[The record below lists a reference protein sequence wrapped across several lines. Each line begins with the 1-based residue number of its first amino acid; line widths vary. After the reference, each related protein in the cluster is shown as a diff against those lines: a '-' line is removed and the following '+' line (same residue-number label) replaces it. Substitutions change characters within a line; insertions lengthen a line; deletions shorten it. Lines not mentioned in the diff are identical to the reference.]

1 MCRLS
6 VRQRRKL
13 LADGLGSRAVTR
25 SFVGVSQ
32 KKLHRGVR
40 KVAESTAE
48 GRDVARWK
56 TALPCSDPRL
66 CGRGASEEKQQGLRH
81 PAQIDAGMSRAHFQI
96 CKFKRNFVDF
106 HDTDDSRVDPR
117 KRTSLSTSGQQWPST
132 TRQVC
137 DCAWS
142 CGDTV
147 VYACG
152 NAGNRQMCAA

>member
-1 MCRLS
+1 MCRLC

-13 LADGLGSRAVTR
+13 LADGRGSLAVTR
-25 SFVGVSQ
+25 CFVGVSQ
-32 KKLHRGVR
+32 KNRHRRVR
-40 KVAESTAE
+40 KVAESTAD
-48 GRDVARWK
+48 GGDVARLK
-56 TALPCSDPRL
+56 TALQGGDPRI
-66 CGRGASEEKQQGLRH
+66 CGRGASEEKQQGLRQ

-106 HDTDDSRVDPR
+106 HDTDDSRVDTR
-117 KRTSLSTSGQQWPST
+117 KRTSFSTSGQQWPSA

-147 VYACG
+147 LYACG

>member
-1 MCRLS
+1 L
-6 VRQRRKL
+6 RQ
-13 LADGLGSRAVTR
+13 
-25 SFVGVSQ
+25 
-32 KKLHRGVR
+32 
-40 KVAESTAE
+40 
-48 GRDVARWK
+48 
-56 TALPCSDPRL
+56 
-66 CGRGASEEKQQGLRH
+66 

-106 HDTDDSRVDPR
+106 HDTDDPRVDTR
-117 KRTSLSTSGQQWPST
+117 KRASFSTSGQQWPST

-152 NAGNRQMCAA
+152 NAGNRQMRAA